1 MPFCIIS
8 ISLFS
13 TASSCGGSE
22 DNRPLMDTVTE
33 RCDLRIGSCTLH
45 YDLSKLIAEAND
57 QYKDISGD
65 LRELSLYNRIYS
77 DMGPYFITLSDLFQT
92 EYSYNGTGAKVE
104 FRLIDDLHYKDY
116 VRIYNNYD
124 DNLLDGII
132 TNVPRLTYEHTGVF
146 AAQSLTTRTHS
157 IVLKWEKYF
166 FVNNGETSP
175 SLLDITN
182 PTMESDFYVKTGVS
196 KGCGG
201 NSGGGGGGLILAAA
215 DIIDDTIQ
223 PKDNTFSDT
232 PAPGIYD
239 VCITGDIPL
248 ASNLFNQGVF
258 VAGEYKEHLRWKRP
272 VIIELR
278 KSSIEISD

>member
-65 LRELSLYNRIYS
+65 LRELSLYNHIYS

-92 EYSYNGTGAKVE
+92 EYSYNGTGAMVE
-104 FRLIDDLHYKDY
+104 FRLRDVKNYQDY
-116 VRIYNNYD
+116 IRQYTNFD
-124 DNLLDGII
+124 DNLTNGII
-132 TNVPRLTYEHTGVF
+132 TNVPLLTYQHDGMF
-146 AAQSLTTRTHS
+146 AAQSLTTRNHS
-157 IVLKWEKYF
+157 IVLKWEKRFY
-166 FVNNGETSP
+166 VKNGETSL

-182 PTMESDFYVKTGVS
+182 PTMEADFYVKTGVS
-196 KGCGG
+196 KGSGG
-201 NSGGGGGGLILAAA
+201 NSGGGGLILAAA

-232 PAPGIYD
+232 PTPGIYD
-239 VCITGDIPL
+239 VSITDDIPL